1 MGQRIKPIVGT
12 SMKIKS
18 KAPSAPQDDSNGFD
32 LAHLVGQ
39 FIDHRWIIVAVT
51 ALFMLMGT
59 LYSLFATP
67 IYSSD
72 AMVQVEQKN
81 ANTVLNDLSQ
91 MMPNA
96 QPASATEVQIV
107 TSRMVLGK
115 TVTDLGLDVLV
126 QEDFFP
132 VIGRGLSRMMGN
144 KPQQIAISRMKVPAI
159 WDSRQLTVEVDG
171 PDSYTV
177 SKDGD
182 ELFKGK
188 VGQFE
193 QHGDVTMLVS
203 DIKADEGTSFTVTK
217 LSDLQAIKLIFNN
230 LTVADM
236 GKDTGVLGLTYTGE
250 DPVLISQVLNQI
262 INNYLYQNIDRKSE
276 EAEKSL
282 AFLKNQL
289 PDVRSKLDVAEDK
302 LNTFRRQHD
311 SVDVSLEA
319 KSALDSSVSI
329 QTQLNELT
337 FREAEVSQLFKKDHP
352 TYRALLE
359 KRATLEDEQKK
370 LNGKISQMP
379 QTQQEIVR
387 LTRDVQAGQ
396 EIYMQLLNRQQ
407 ELSISKASTVGDVRI
422 IDHAETAGTPVAPK
436 KLLLI
441 LASLVAGLVVSV
453 GLVLLKALFHHGI
466 DNPEQLEELGLSVY
480 ASVPLSEW
488 QRKKDAEALAKRTL
502 KGKTDPHNT
511 LLALGNPTDL
521 SIEAIRS
528 LRTSLHFAMMEAK
541 NNILMI
547 TGASPGIGKTFIC
560 SNLATLVAKAGQ
572 KVLFIDGDMRRGYTH
587 ELLGAES
594 KNGLSNILS
603 GKTPFS
609 PELVQHGDFGFD
621 FIARGQVPPNPSEL
635 LMHNRMNELLD
646 WASKHYDLVLI
657 DTPPILAVTDASIIG
672 KLAGTSLMVARFET
686 NTLKEV
692 EISYK
697 RFAQNGIDI
706 KGVILNAVVRKSANA
721 YGYGYD
727 YYDYSYKQDA
737 KS

>member
-1 MGQRIKPIVGT
+1 
-12 SMKIKS
+12 MKTES
-18 KAPSAPQDDSNGFD
+18 KEPSANSGEAIKFE
-32 LAHLVGQ
+32 LAHIVGQ
-39 FIDHRWIIVAVT
+39 FLDHRWIIVAVT
-51 ALFMLMGT
+51 LLFTLAGT

-67 IYSSD
+67 IYSAD

-81 ANTVLNDLSQ
+81 ANTVLNDISQ

-96 QPASATEVQIV
+96 QPASAAEVEII

-115 TVTDLGLDVLV
+115 TVSDLGLDVLV
-126 QEDFFP
+126 QQDHFP
-132 VIGRGLSRMMGN
+132 LIGAGLSRILGK
-144 KPQQIAISRMKVPAI
+144 KPQQIAVSRLKVPAI
-159 WDSRQLTVEVDG
+159 WSKHELSVAVDG

-177 SKDGD
+177 SKEGD

-193 QHGDVTMLVS
+193 QHGDITMLVS
-203 DIKADEGTSFTVTK
+203 NIEADAGTRFTVSK
-217 LSDLQAIKLIFNN
+217 LSVLQAIKIISGN
-230 LTVADM
+230 LVVADL
-236 GKDTGVLGLTYTGE
+236 GKNTGVLGLTYSGE
-250 DPVLISQVLNQI
+250 DPIQISRVLDQI
-262 INNYLYQNIDRKSE
+262 VNNYLYQNVARKSE
-276 EAEKSL
+276 EAEKSIQFL
-282 AFLKNQL
+282 AKQL
-289 PDVRSKLDVAEDK
+289 PEVRGQLDQAEDK
-302 LNTFRRQHD
+302 LNIFRRQHD
-311 SVDVSLEA
+311 SVDMSLEA

-359 KRATLEDEQKK
+359 KRQTLENEQGK

-396 EIYMQLLNRQQ
+396 EIYMQLLSRQQ

-422 IDHAETAGTPVAPK
+422 IDHAETAATPVAPK
-436 KLLLI
+436 KMLI
-441 LASLVAGLVVSV
+441 AAASLIAGLVVSV

-488 QRKKDAEALAKRTL
+488 QRKKDREALLKR
-502 KGKTDPHNT
+502 KMSGKVDPYNR

-528 LRTSLHFAMMEAK
+528 LRTSLHFAMMDAQ

-560 SNLATLVAKAGQ
+560 ANLAMLVAKTGG

-594 KNGLSNILS
+594 KTGLSDILS
-603 GKTPFS
+603 GKLPFNS
-609 PELVQHGDFGFD
+609 DLVQRGDYGFD

-635 LMHNRMNELLD
+635 LMNSRLQELVD
-646 WASKHYDLVLI
+646 WGSKNYDLVLI
-657 DTPPILAVTDASIIG
+657 DTPPVLAVTDASIIG
-672 KLAGTSLMVARFET
+672 KLAGTSLMVVRFET
-686 NTLKEV
+686 NTVKEV

-697 RFAQNGIDI
+697 RFIQNGIEI
-706 KGVILNAVVRKSANA
+706 KGVILNAVVRKAANG

-727 YYDYSYKQDA
+727 YYDYNYQQGE

>member
-1 MGQRIKPIVGT
+1 
-12 SMKIKS
+12 MKIKS

-67 IYSSD
+67 IYSAD

-96 QPASATEVQIV
+96 QPASATEVQII

-115 TVTDLGLDVLV
+115 TVADLGLDVLV
-126 QEDFFP
+126 QEDYFP

-159 WDSRQLTVEVDG
+159 WDKRQLTVEVDG

-203 DIKADEGTSFTVTK
+203 DIQAEEGTSFTVSK
-217 LSDLQAIKLIFNN
+217 LSDLQAIKLIYNN

-250 DPVLISQVLNQI
+250 DPVLISQVLNQV
-262 INNYLYQNIDRKSE
+262 INNYLYQNVERKSE

-289 PDVRSKLDVAEDK
+289 PEVRSKLDVAEDK
-302 LNTFRRQHD
+302 LNTFRRQND

-441 LASLVAGLVVSV
+441 LASMVAGLVVSV

-488 QRKKDAEALAKRTL
+488 QRKKDAEALVKRNL

-587 ELLGAES
+587 DLLGAES
-594 KNGLSNILS
+594 KTGLSNILS
-603 GKTPFS
+603 GKTPFT
-609 PELVQHGDFGFD
+609 PDLIQRGDYGFD

-635 LMHNRMNELLD
+635 LMHSRMNELLE
-646 WASKHYDLVLI
+646 WASQHYDLVLI

>member
-1 MGQRIKPIVGT
+1 
-12 SMKIKS
+12 MKIKS
-18 KAPSAPQDDSNGFD
+18 KAPSAPQDDSNGVD

-67 IYSSD
+67 IYSAD

-115 TVTDLGLDVLV
+115 TVADLGLDVLV
-126 QEDFFP
+126 QEDYFP
-132 VIGRGLSRMMGN
+132 VIGKGLSRMMGN
-144 KPQQIAISRMKVPAI
+144 KPQQIAISRLKVPAI
-159 WDSRQLTVEVDG
+159 WDKRQLTVEVDG

-203 DIKADEGTSFTVTK
+203 DIQAEEGTSFTVSK
-217 LSDLQAIKLIFNN
+217 LSDLQAIKLIYNN

-250 DPVLISQVLNQI
+250 DPVLISQVLNQV
-262 INNYLYQNIDRKSE
+262 INNYLYQNVERKSE

-302 LNTFRRQHD
+302 LNTFRRQND

-359 KRATLEDEQKK
+359 KRATLEGEQKK

-488 QRKKDAEALAKRTL
+488 QRKKDAEALAKRNL

-587 ELLGAES
+587 DLLGADS
-594 KNGLSNILS
+594 KTGLSNILS
-603 GKTPFS
+603 GKTPFT
-609 PELVQHGDFGFD
+609 PDLIQRGDYGFD

-635 LMHNRMNELLD
+635 LMHSRMNELLD
-646 WASKHYDLVLI
+646 WASQHYDLVLI

-672 KLAGTSLMVARFET
+672 KLAGTSLMEARFET

>member
-1 MGQRIKPIVGT
+1 MN
-12 SMKIKS
+12 IKS
-18 KAPSAPQDDSNGFD
+18 KAPSAPLKDDSNGWD
-32 LAHLVGQ
+32 LAHIVGQ
-39 FIDHRWIIVAVT
+39 LVDHRWVIVAVT
-51 ALFMLMGT
+51 ALFMLLGT

-67 IYSSD
+67 IYSAD
-72 AMVQVEQKN
+72 AMVQVEDKN

-91 MMPNA
+91 MMPNS
-96 QPASATEVQIV
+96 QPASATEVEIV
-107 TSRMVLGK
+107 TSRMVVGK
-115 TVTDLGLDVLV
+115 TVKDLGLDVLV
-126 QEDFFP
+126 EQNYLP
-132 VIGRGLSRMMGN
+132 VIGQGLSRMMGN
-144 KPQQIAISRMKVPAI
+144 KPGQVDIP
-159 WDSRQLTVEVDG
+159 QLTVPSDWEKRVVEVTVDG

-188 VGQFE
+188 VGQLE
-193 QHGDVTMLVS
+193 NHNGVSILVRS
-203 DIKADEGTSFTVTK
+203 IQQTDPGTSFTVTK
-217 LSDLQAIKLIFNN
+217 LSDLQAIKLVTNQ
-230 LTVADM
+230 LTVADK

-250 DPVLISQVLNQI
+250 DPVQISRVLNQI
-262 INNYLYQNIDRKSE
+262 IENYVGQNVERKSA
-276 EAEKSL
+276 EAQKSL
-282 AFLKNQL
+282 EFLKVQL
-289 PDVRSKLDVAEDK
+289 PDVRAKLDAAEDK
-302 LNTFRRQHD
+302 LNTYRRQND
-311 SVDVSLEA
+311 SVDMSLEA

-359 KRATLEDEQKK
+359 KRQTLENEQKK
-370 LNGKISQMP
+370 LNQKIGQMP

-407 ELSISKASTVGDVRI
+407 ELNISKASTVGDVRI
-422 IDHAETAGTPVAPK
+422 VDHAETAGSPVAPK

-441 LASLVAGLVVSV
+441 AASMILGLVISV
-453 GLVLLKALFHHGI
+453 GYILLKALFHHGI
-466 DNPEQLEELGLSVY
+466 DRPDQLEELGMSVY

-488 QRKKDAEALAKRTL
+488 QRKKDAEALAKRNVQ
-502 KGKTDPHNT
+502 GKTDPHNT

-587 ELLGAES
+587 ELLGAS
-594 KNGLSNILS
+594 GKVGLSNVLS
-603 GKTPFS
+603 GSTPFTTD
-609 PELVQHGDFGFD
+609 LIQHGDYGFD
-621 FIARGQVPPNPSEL
+621 FIPRGQVPPNPSEL
-635 LMHNRMNELLD
+635 LMHNRMAELLE
-646 WASKHYDLVLI
+646 WASKNYDLVLI

-692 EISYK
+692 DISYK

-706 KGVILNAVVRKSANA
+706 KGVILNAVVRKASNA

>member
-1 MGQRIKPIVGT
+1 
-12 SMKIKS
+12 MKIKS

-39 FIDHRWIIVAVT
+39 LIDHRWIIVAVT

-67 IYSSD
+67 IYSAD

-81 ANTVLNDLSQ
+81 ANTVLNDLTQ

-126 QEDFFP
+126 QQDYFP
-132 VIGRGLSRMMGN
+132 LIGKGLSRMMGG
-144 KPQQIAISRMKVPAI
+144 KPEQIAVSRLKVPAV
-159 WDSRQLTVEVDG
+159 WDKRQLTIEVNG

-217 LSDLQAIKLIFNN
+217 LSDLQAIKLIYNN

-262 INNYLYQNIDRKSE
+262 INNYLYQNVERKSE

-289 PDVRSKLDVAEDK
+289 PEVRGKLDQAEDK
-302 LNTFRRQHD
+302 LNVFRRQND
-311 SVDVSLEA
+311 SVDMSLEA

-329 QTQLNELT
+329 QSQLNELT
-337 FREAEVSQLFKKDHP
+337 FREAEVSQLFTKDHP

-359 KRATLEDEQKK
+359 KRQTLENEQKK

-436 KLLLI
+436 KLMLI
-441 LASLVAGLVVSV
+441 VASLLAGLVVSV

-488 QRKKDAEALAKRTL
+488 QRKKDAEALAKRNL
-502 KGKTDPHNT
+502 KGKTDPHNS

-594 KNGLSNILS
+594 KTGLSNILS
-603 GKTPFS
+603 GKTPFT
-609 PELVQHGDFGFD
+609 PDLIQHGDFGFD

-635 LMHNRMNELLD
+635 LMHSRMNELLD
-646 WASKHYDLVLI
+646 WASKNYDLVLI